1 MQTPTQPNIT
11 VDPELAILNV
21 LDVAAHM
28 TIGLLMIFH
37 PGVDDSETRADR
49 GHFLANRIITD
60 AHRLRRSLD
69 EYQQALEF
77 ERDLHDA
84 DIPF

>member
-11 VDPELAILNV
+11 VDPELAVLNI
-21 LDVAAHM
+21 LDVAADM

-37 PGVDDSETRADR
+37 PGVDDPDTRADR
-49 GHFLANRIITD
+49 DHFLANRIIAD
-60 AHRLRRSLD
+60 AHRLRRSLA
-69 EYQQALEF
+69 EYQQALEL
-77 ERDLHDA
+77 ECHA